1 MNWAGLSIAIGLIG
15 LAVFTLP
22 YGLLIVAAMVYVFTR
37 N

>member
-22 YGLLIVAAMVYVFTR
+22 YGLVILAGMAWMYR
-37 N
+37 RG

>member
-22 YGLLIVAAMVYVFTR
+22 YGLLIVAVMVYVFAR